1 MPFGGKKDWRPTE
14 PGRGSGYLRVL
25 RAANPYE
32 FPVELWVLREGVNRN
47 RWDYQNLKECYQ
59 TFLGQ
64 PILCAYIGPQVG
76 DGHNAQEKRDPKTGE
91 TYYSFIDGRSE
102 RIVGALS
109 DDKADLELRSRDG
122 QVWLVAKGRLF
133 AFYARELVEKIVRQG
148 QMEVSAETDVLEQRR
163 EGDVE
168 VFTRW
173 AGLGVTILGDQVAPA
188 IPGANIR
195 RLATMREELRQV
207 KLQAAA
213 LTAKTH
219 DDNTTKN
226 DQKGEGVRKPMKLL
240 SKKQLAQ
247 LAPKFAPCKV
257 LAAAQ
262 VDQDIRV
269 CLLSETGDTLIY
281 DWKNP
286 KDPENEIKLSRA
298 EKVEVNARFQVSQED
313 FAEVEVGEL
322 FDSLLAKLNAANSQL
337 ESTQKTLAQRD
348 GQLEAMRQAETARRL
363 SAAKKA
369 AEDTLA
375 AFNANRKE
383 AIPQSS
389 IANVLERIE
398 KGGFAACVGEDG
410 QWTGETAVRE
420 AVLARCGQA
429 VMEQDRQEAEK
440 NRQTYVW
447 NHQSPQTN
455 PDDGTLEGQLN
466 KWLSNN

>member
-1 MPFGGKKDWRPTE
+1 MPFGGKKDWKPAE
-14 PGRGSGYLRVL
+14 PARGSGYLKVL

-32 FPVELWVLREGVNRN
+32 FPVELWVMREGVNRN

-64 PILCAYIGPQVG
+64 PILCAYIGSRVG
-76 DGHNAQEKRDPKTGE
+76 DGHNTQEKRDPKTGE
-91 TYYSFIDGRSE
+91 TYYSFTDGRSE
-102 RIVGALS
+102 RIVGTLS

-148 QMEVSAETDVLEQRR
+148 QMEVSAETDVLEQHRD
-163 EGDVE
+163 GDIE

-195 RLATMREELRQV
+195 RLAALREELRQV
-207 KLQAAA
+207 KLQASA
-213 LTAKTH
+213 LTAQIQ
-219 DDNTTKN
+219 DGNTDKN
-226 DQKGEGVRKPMKLL
+226 NQKGEGVREPMKLL

-247 LAPKFAPCKV
+247 LAPKFAPCTV
-257 LAAAQ
+257 AAAVQ
-262 VDQDIRV
+262 LEKGIRV
-269 CLLSETGDTLIY
+269 FLLSDSGNAMTY
-281 DWKNP
+281 DLE
-286 KDPENEIKLSRA
+286 DPEDEVKLSKT
-298 EKVEVNARFQVSQED
+298 EKVEVNARFQVNQEE

-337 ESTQKTLAQRD
+337 ESTQKTLAEKD

-375 AFNANRKE
+375 AFNANRKD
-383 AIPQSS
+383 AIPQAS
-389 IANVLERIE
+389 IADVLERIE
-398 KGGFAACVGEDG
+398 KGGFAACTGEDG
-410 QWTGETAVRE
+410 QWAGETAVRE

-429 VMEQDRQEAEK
+429 VMEQDKKEAEK

-447 NHQSPQTN
+447 NHQSVQPSE
-455 PDDGTLEGQLN
+455 DDGTLEGQID
-466 KWLSNN
+466 KWLSSK